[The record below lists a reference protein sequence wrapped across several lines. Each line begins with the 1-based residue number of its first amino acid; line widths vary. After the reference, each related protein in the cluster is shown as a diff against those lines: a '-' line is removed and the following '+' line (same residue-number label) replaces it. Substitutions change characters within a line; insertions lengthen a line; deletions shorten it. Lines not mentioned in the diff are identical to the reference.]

1 MPCAARGSHRPPAPR
16 PALALA
22 DIVRAH
28 GAASRREHARSRD
41 QRAVLRAIATC
52 RTPVL
57 GGPLDVCDTCGHTR
71 PADNSCRNR
80 HCPKCQALAAAR
92 WVDARRARLLPTP
105 YFHVVF
111 TLPAALRGL
120 VRHHRRRLFALLF
133 AAASQTVLTLGR
145 DPRRL
150 GAPRGITAVLHP
162 WTRDLQFHPHVHCL
176 VTGGGLAVDRPRWIA
191 ARARH
196 LLPVP
201 VLSRLF
207 RGKFLA
213 ALARARQRGELQF
226 PAAIADLAD
235 ARTFGALLDQLY
247 HQEWV
252 VHAKRPFGG
261 PTQVFHYLGRY
272 THRVG
277 LSTHRLQAITPD
289 AVRFATKD
297 GRSVTVSPPEF
308 LRRFLLHV
316 LPAGFV
322 KIRHCGLFAAHQVPT
337 ALAAARRLL
346 AGAAPPPTTPPP
358 APRDWRALLH
368 RLTGVDLARCPRCAH
383 GPMHRHPLP
392 AGPPVY
398 VPP

>member
-1 MPCAARGSHRPPAPR
+1 MPCAAHGSHRSPAPR
-16 PALALA
+16 PALDVA

-28 GAASRREHARSRD
+28 GAAYRREHALSLD

-57 GGPLDVCDTCGHTR
+57 GGHLDVCDTCGHTR
-71 PADNSCRNR
+71 PAYNC
-80 HCPKCQALAAAR
+80 HCPKCQALRAAR
-92 WVDARRARLLPTP
+92 WVDARMARLLPTP

-120 VRHHRRRLFALLF
+120 VLHNRRRLFALLF
-133 AAASQTVLTLGR
+133 AAASQTLLTLGH

-150 GAPRGITAVLHP
+150 GATLGLTAVLHT
-162 WTRDLQFHPHVHCL
+162 WTRDLQFHPHVHYL

-191 ARARH
+191 ARRRH
-196 LLPVP
+196 LFPVR

-207 RGKFLA
+207 RGKLLA
-213 ALARARQRGELQF
+213 ALARARARGELQF
-226 PAAIADLAD
+226 PGAIADLAD
-235 ARTFGALLDQLY
+235 AAAFRALLDQLY

-252 VHAKRPFGG
+252 VYAKRPFGG

-277 LSTHRLQAITPD
+277 LSNHRLQAITPD

-297 GRSVTVSPPEF
+297 GRSVTLPPCEF

-322 KIRHCGLFAAHQVPT
+322 KIRHFGLFAARQVPT
-337 ALAAARRLL
+337 ALTHARRLL
-346 AGAAPPPTTPPP
+346 AGAALRPTPPP
-358 APRDWRALLH
+358 PPSDWRTRLR
-368 RLTGVDLARCPRCAH
+368 RLTGVDLARCPRCAR
-383 GPMHRHPLP
+383 GTMIRHPLP
-392 AGPPVY
+392 YGAPVY
-398 VPP
+398 APP